1 MIRLPV
7 LKTTLAH
14 LIFLF
19 LSIISMSTSASVKI
33 QCPCSLTPGSGST
46 AVLEYGIIFTKDVG
60 EQSGLNLSLLHS
72 ATRSLIT
79 STELHGGFY
88 KVGSADLSVLQPS
101 SDAIRL
107 QSSFEL
113 LGSGFDEG
121 FLIVRL
127 QDSSGAPLDFVNL
140 NEAPTIWSSSG
151 SNIPEEG
158 FSEVDSLT
166 DTDSDGRSDALETRI
181 GASAGD
187 AQLYGNTTVEVLFT
201 YGSSAES
208 VEADIAARI
217 AHLVSVSNLSF
228 ELSNLGILIKSIG
241 SLDLG
246 SDVGLDADAILD
258 GFDERSG
265 IWLDFDA
272 RISRRPDLVIHLS
285 SLAGIGGSLAG
296 KASLQG
302 YYSDG
307 VFDYENMYAA
317 RNNSGVVAIDAGG
330 RTLVH
335 EIGHLMGLSHSA
347 QQDEDDGTF
356 FWSRGH
362 GVQGRFVTLM
372 GYQSAFGDAE
382 EVSVFS
388 SPNATCLESSPCG
401 VSRNDYLAGADAA
414 KSLLIAAPQ
423 IAAISNGF
431 SPYFRDSRG
440 AGVVTVA
447 SESEIGLAGV
457 AANDLEDGDLTES
470 IISSFV
476 ETDER
481 PDEYNYLQT
490 LTVADS
496 DGNESSV
503 TRKLLLVID
512 TDSDGIGNN
521 LDDDDDGDGLS
532 DLEEA
537 SLGTDPLLADSDADG
552 AWDNLDAF
560 PLNASETLDTD
571 FDGVGNNADADDD
584 GDGLSDND
592 ENLAGTDP
600 LIADTDSDGL
610 ADGIDAFPLD
620 ADESLDTDGDGVGNN
635 TDPDDDGDG
644 FTDEQEVIDG
654 TDPLSRFS
662 CKSGCFS
669 FDVDQSSSLK
679 ALTDGLLIVRHLF
692 GFTGDTLIANATE
705 SSATRGSAADIKS
718 YLTGAQTELDIDG
731 SGDVEALTDGL
742 LLIRYLFDFR
752 GDALISN
759 AVGTNA
765 TRKTSTEI
773 EAYIAA
779 RIPSD

>member
-1 MIRLPV
+1 MV
-7 LKTTLAH
+7 
-14 LIFLF
+14 
-19 LSIISMSTSASVKI
+19 TS
-33 QCPCSLTPGSGST
+33 Q
-46 AVLEYGIIFTKDVG
+46 
-60 EQSGLNLSLLHS
+60 
-72 ATRSLIT
+72 
-79 STELHGGFY
+79 
-88 KVGSADLSVLQPS
+88 
-101 SDAIRL
+101 
-107 QSSFEL
+107 
-113 LGSGFDEG
+113 
-121 FLIVRL
+121 
-127 QDSSGAPLDFVNL
+127 
-140 NEAPTIWSSSG
+140 
-151 SNIPEEG
+151 
-158 FSEVDSLT
+158 
-166 DTDSDGRSDALETRI
+166 
-181 GASAGD
+181 
-187 AQLYGNTTVEVLFT
+187 
-201 YGSSAES
+201 
-208 VEADIAARI
+208 
-217 AHLVSVSNLSF
+217 
-228 ELSNLGILIKSIG
+228 
-241 SLDLG
+241 
-246 SDVGLDADAILD
+246 
-258 GFDERSG
+258 
-265 IWLDFDA
+265 
-272 RISRRPDLVIHLS
+272 
-285 SLAGIGGSLAG
+285 
-296 KASLQG
+296 
-302 YYSDG
+302 
-307 VFDYENMYAA
+307 
-317 RNNSGVVAIDAGG
+317 
-330 RTLVH
+330 
-335 EIGHLMGLSHSA
+335 
-347 QQDEDDGTF
+347 
-356 FWSRGH
+356 
-362 GVQGRFVTLM
+362 
-372 GYQSAFGDAE
+372 
-382 EVSVFS
+382 
-388 SPNATCLESSPCG
+388 
-401 VSRNDYLAGADAA
+401 
-414 KSLLIAAPQ
+414 
-423 IAAISNGF
+423 
-431 SPYFRDSRG
+431 
-440 AGVVTVA
+440 
-447 SESEIGLAGV
+447 
-457 AANDLEDGDLTES
+457 ES

-537 SLGTDPLLADSDADG
+537 SLGTDPLLTDSDADG

-600 LIADTDSDGL
+600 LIADTDSDGSK
-610 ADGIDAFPLD
+610 DGVDAFPLD

-718 YLTGAQTELDIDG
+718 YLTGSQTELDIDG

-759 AVGTNA
+759 AVGANA